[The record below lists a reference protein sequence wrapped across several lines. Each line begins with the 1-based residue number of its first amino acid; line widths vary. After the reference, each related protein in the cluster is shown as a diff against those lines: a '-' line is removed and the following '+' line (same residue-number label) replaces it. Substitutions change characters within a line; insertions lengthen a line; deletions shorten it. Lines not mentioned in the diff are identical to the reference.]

1 MTKNSQQAKIPKKMS
16 NYKYDSY
23 SNRTNY
29 VNSTPTDNIS
39 QDLRELYEDDLRFRR
54 QQQSQV
60 LPAPTSSLPPPAP
73 VALRKPTMNYQGA
86 FLSNCYTLGR
96 SFTIR

>member
-1 MTKNSQQAKIPKKMS
+1 MS

-39 QDLRELYEDDLRFRR
+39 QDLRELYEDDLRFRS

-60 LPAPTSSLPPPAP
+60 LPAPTSSLPPSAAA
-73 VALRKPTMNYQGA
+73 ALRKPTMNYQGA
-86 FLSNCYTLGR
+86 FLPNCNCLSFVYHSIIFR
-96 SFTIR
+96 SEL